1 MQIWTLKNRKT
12 LLIVIVTVLGFFIV
26 WRVGT
31 NDLMAQEGQEIA
43 ENASDHDV
51 HADHDE
57 DSGHEEHGEEAGDHD
72 DHDEHGEHD
81 NHAEHDEAS
90 DHEEHGEEEGD
101 HDDHD
106 EHDAHK
112 NVVTLSDADMKK
124 FGIEVATASAGKLPV
139 DISLPGKVTVN
150 EDRIAHVTPRVP
162 GVVREVRKTLGDRV
176 HVGEIMAIL
185 DSPEMGESQVAYLG
199 TRAAVNVAKANVN
212 LAESKLQVAK
222 AQHDV
227 ARTQVEVAQTDYD
240 LAVTRVATAETTGD
254 VKRAEAKIAE
264 TDYQWGKTVHH
275 NTGELLKQLTK
286 GATIDEITDAFKGKS
301 IGANRKHI
309 IQAYA
314 ELNFADAAYE
324 REDTLREKGISSE
337 SDYLEA
343 QKGYTVAKASF
354 EATTE
359 ELAFQNRL
367 DLMEKRRAVDAA
379 MRDVQEAEQT
389 LRSANGGV
397 KSAASAVH
405 VAESALQA
413 TEMEIRAAEQNLEVA
428 RQTLEVERS
437 KLWAA
442 ERKLHILGLD
452 DDEIAALNDISADQ
466 QPDVTRSVMY
476 APFDGIVVE
485 KHIVQGEA
493 LKDDSKAF
501 VVADLSSVWVTISVY
516 QKDLPVVQKGL
527 PVVLSAGPGIPT
539 AKEKITW
546 VSPLLDE
553 HTRTALGRVVLP
565 NPDGHWRPGL
575 FITAEIAADEIDVP
589 LLVPKVALQTVDDR
603 LSIFV
608 QTEEGFV
615 PQPVTLGRTTETYA
629 EVTKGLQ
636 PGQRYAMKGAF
647 TLKAELGKGAF
658 GDGHA
663 H

>member
-12 LLIVIVTVLGFFIV
+12 LLIITVAVLGLFGARWI
-26 WRVGT
+26 GT
-31 NDLMAQEGQEIA
+31 NSLMAQDGHEHTEKT
-43 ENASDHDV
+43 SDHND

-57 DSGHEEHGEEAGDHD
+57 DSGHEGHGEEAGEHANQNK
-72 DHDEHGEHD
+72 HDER
-81 NHAEHDEAS
+81 DE
-90 DHEEHGEEEGD
+90 HEEHGE
-101 HDDHD
+101 
-106 EHDAHK
+106 HK
-112 NVVTLSDADMKK
+112 DVVMLSDADMKK
-124 FGIEVATASAGKLPV
+124 FGIEVAIASAGKLPV

-176 HVGEIMAIL
+176 HGGEILAIL
-185 DSPEMGESQVAYLG
+185 DSPEMGEAQVAYLG
-199 TRAAVNVAKANVN
+199 AKTTLDVAKANID
-212 LAESKLQVAK
+212 LAATKLQVAK
-222 AQHDV
+222 AQRDV
-227 ARTQVEVAQTDYD
+227 ARTQVEVIQTDYD
-240 LAVTRVATAETTGD
+240 LAVTRVATVETTVD
-254 VKRAEAKIAE
+254 VKRAVAKIAE
-264 TDYQWGKTVHH
+264 TDYQWGETVHD
-275 NTGELLKQLTK
+275 NTSELLKQLTK
-286 GATIDEITDAFKGKS
+286 STTIDEITDAFKGKP
-301 IGANRKHI
+301 IGENRKHI
-309 IQAYA
+309 FQAYA

-324 REDTLREKGISSE
+324 REKTLRQKGISSE
-337 SDYLEA
+337 SDYFEA
-343 QKGYTVAKASF
+343 QKGYTIAKAVF

-367 DLMEKRRAVDAA
+367 ALMKKKRAVDAA
-379 MRDVQEAEQT
+379 MRDIQEAEQA
-389 LRSANGGV
+389 LRSAEGAV

-413 TEMEIRAAEQNLEVA
+413 AEMEIRAAEQNLKVA
-428 RQTLEVERS
+428 RQTLEVARS

-442 ERKLHILGLD
+442 ERKLHILGLG
-452 DDEIAALNDISADQ
+452 DDEITALNDISSDR

-476 APFDGIVVE
+476 APFDGIIVE
-485 KHIVQGEA
+485 KHIVLGEA

-516 QKDLPVVQKGL
+516 QKDLPVVRKGL

-539 AKEKITW
+539 AREKIAW

-575 FITAEIAADEIDVP
+575 FVTAEIAVNEINVS
-589 LLVPKVALQTVDDR
+589 LLVPRTALQTVEDL

-608 QTEEGFV
+608 QTEEGFA
-615 PQPVTLGRTTETYA
+615 PQPVTLGRATETYA

-636 PGQRYAMKGAF
+636 SGQRYVTKGAF
-647 TLKAELGKGAF
+647 TLKAELGKGSF

>member
-1 MQIWTLKNRKT
+1 MQIRTLKNRKT
-12 LLIVIVTVLGFFIV
+12 LLIITVAVLGLFGARWI
-26 WRVGT
+26 GT
-31 NDLMAQEGQEIA
+31 NSLMAQDGHEHTEKT
-43 ENASDHDV
+43 SDHND

-57 DSGHEEHGEEAGDHD
+57 DSGHEGHGEEAGEHANQNKHD
-72 DHDEHGEHD
+72 ERDEHGEHKD
-81 NHAEHDEAS
+81 
-90 DHEEHGEEEGD
+90 
-101 HDDHD
+101 
-106 EHDAHK
+106 
-112 NVVTLSDADMKK
+112 VVMLSDADMKK
-124 FGIEVATASAGKLPV
+124 FGIEVATASAGRLPV
-139 DISLPGKVTVN
+139 DISLPGEVTVN

-162 GVVREVRKTLGDRV
+162 GVVREVRKTLGDYV
-176 HVGEIMAIL
+176 HAGEIMAIL
-185 DSPEMGESQVAYLG
+185 DSPEMSEAQVAYLG
-199 TRAAVNVAKANVN
+199 AKTALNVAKANVD
-212 LAESKLQVAK
+212 LAATKLQVAK
-222 AQHDV
+222 AQRDV
-227 ARTQVEVAQTDYD
+227 SQTQMEVTQTNHD
-240 LAVTRVATAETTGD
+240 LAVTHVATAETAAD

-264 TDYQWGKTVHH
+264 TDYQWGKIVHD
-275 NTGELLKQLTK
+275 NTGELLEQLAK
-286 GATIDEITDAFKGKS
+286 NATIDEITETFKGRP
-301 IGANRKHI
+301 IGENRKHI
-309 IQAYA
+309 FQTYA

-324 REDTLREKGISSE
+324 REETLRKKGISSE

-343 QKGYTVAKASF
+343 QKGYTIAKAAF
-354 EATTE
+354 ESITE

-367 DLMEKRRAVDAA
+367 ALMEKKRAVDAA
-379 MRDVQEAEQT
+379 MRDIQEAEQA
-389 LRSANGGV
+389 LRSAEGAV

-413 TEMEIRAAEQNLEVA
+413 AEMEIRAAEQDLKVV
-428 RQTLEVERS
+428 RQTLEVARS

-452 DDEIAALNDISADQ
+452 DDEITALNDISSDR

-485 KHIVQGEA
+485 KHIVLGEA

-516 QKDLPVVQKGL
+516 QKDLPVVRKGL

-539 AKEKITW
+539 AREKIAW

-575 FITAEIAADEIDVP
+575 FVTAEIAVDEINVS
-589 LLVPKVALQTVDDR
+589 LLVPRTALQTVEDR

-608 QTEEGFV
+608 QTEEGFA
-615 PQPVTLGRTTETYA
+615 PQPVTLGRATETYA

-636 PGQRYAMKGAF
+636 PGQRYVTKGAF

>member
-12 LLIVIVTVLGFFIV
+12 LLIITVAVLGLFGAWWI
-26 WRVGT
+26 GT
-31 NDLMAQEGQEIA
+31 NSLMAQDGHEHTEKT
-43 ENASDHDV
+43 SDHND

-57 DSGHEEHGEEAGDHD
+57 DSGHEGHGEEAGGHANQNK
-72 DHDEHGEHD
+72 HDER
-81 NHAEHDEAS
+81 DE
-90 DHEEHGEEEGD
+90 HEEHGE
-101 HDDHD
+101 
-106 EHDAHK
+106 HK
-112 NVVTLSDADMKK
+112 DVVMLSDADMKK
-124 FGIEVATASAGKLPV
+124 FGIEIATAKAGKLPV

-162 GVVREVRKTLGDRV
+162 GVVREVRKTLGDYV
-176 HVGEIMAIL
+176 HAGEIMAIL
-185 DSPEMGESQVAYLG
+185 DSPEMGEAQVSYLG
-199 TRAAVNVAKANVN
+199 AKTALDVAKANID
-212 LAESKLQVAK
+212 LAAAKLQVAK
-222 AQHDV
+222 ARRD
-227 ARTQVEVAQTDYD
+227 VAQTQMGVTQTNHD
-240 LAVTRVATAETTGD
+240 LAVTHVAMAETTAD

-264 TDYQWGKTVHH
+264 TDYQWGKTVHD
-275 NTGELLKQLTK
+275 NTGQLLEQLAK
-286 GATIDEITDAFKGKS
+286 SATIDEITETFKGKP
-301 IGANRKHI
+301 IGENRKHI
-309 IQAYA
+309 LHAYA
-314 ELNFADAAYE
+314 ELIFADAAYE
-324 REDTLREKGISSE
+324 REKTLRQKRISSK

-343 QKGYTVAKASF
+343 QKGYIIAKTAF

-367 DLMEKRRAVDAA
+367 VLMEKKRAVDAA
-379 MRDVQEAEQT
+379 MRDIQEVEQA
-389 LRSANGGV
+389 LRSAEGAV

-413 TEMEIRAAEQNLEVA
+413 AEMDVRAAEQNLKIA
-428 RQTLEVERS
+428 RQTLEVVRS

-442 ERKLHILGLD
+442 ERKLHILGLG
-452 DDEIAALNDISADQ
+452 DDEIMALNDISSDR

-485 KHIVQGEA
+485 KHIVLGEA

-501 VVADLSSVWVTISVY
+501 VVADLSSVWVTINIY

-539 AKEKITW
+539 AREKIAW

-565 NPDGHWRPGL
+565 NPSGHWRPGL
-575 FITAEIAADEIDVP
+575 FVTAEIAVDEIDVP
-589 LLVPKVALQTVDDR
+589 LLVPKVALQTVEDR

-608 QTEEGFV
+608 QTDEGFV
-615 PQPVTLGRTTETYA
+615 PQLVTLGRTTETYV

-636 PGQRYAMKGAF
+636 SGQRYVTKGAF
-647 TLKAELGKGAF
+647 TLKAELGKGSF

>member
-1 MQIWTLKNRKT
+1 MQIQTLKNRKT
-12 LLIVIVTVLGFFIV
+12 LLIITVAVLGLFIA
-26 WRVGT
+26 WQVGT
-31 NDLMAQEGQEIA
+31 NDLMAQEGHEHT
-43 ENASDHDV
+43 EKTTDHDD

-57 DSGHEEHGEEAGDHD
+57 DSGHEEHGEEVGEHAGHD
-72 DHDEHGEHD
+72 EHADRDEHGEHD
-81 NHAEHDEAS
+81 EHKD
-90 DHEEHGEEEGD
+90 
-101 HDDHD
+101 
-106 EHDAHK
+106 
-112 NVVTLSDADMKK
+112 VVMLSDADMKK

-176 HVGEIMAIL
+176 HAGEILAIL

-199 TRAAVNVAKANVN
+199 TKAALNVAKANVN
-212 LAESKLQVAK
+212 LAESKLQVAQ
-222 AQHDV
+222 AQHNV
-227 ARTQVEVAQTDYD
+227 ARTQLEVAQTDYD
-240 LAVTRVATAETTGD
+240 LAVTRVATAETTAD

-264 TDYQWGKTVHH
+264 TDYQWGETVHN

-286 GATIDEITDAFKGKS
+286 GATIDEITNAFKGKP
-301 IGANRKHI
+301 IGENRKHLL
-309 IQAYA
+309 QAYA

-324 REDTLREKGISSE
+324 REKTLREKGISSE

-367 DLMEKRRAVDAA
+367 TLMEKQRAVDAA
-379 MRDVQEAEQT
+379 MRDVQEAEQM

-413 TEMEIRAAEQNLEVA
+413 AEMEVHTAEQGIEVA

-452 DDEIAALNDISADQ
+452 DDEISALNDISADR

-493 LKDDSKAF
+493 LKEDSKAF

-539 AKEKITW
+539 AREKIAW

-575 FITAEIAADEIDVP
+575 FVTAEIAVDEIDVP
-589 LLVPKVALQTVDDR
+589 LLVPKVALQTVEDR
-603 LSIFV
+603 LSVFV
-608 QTEEGFV
+608 QTDEGFV
-615 PQPVTLGRTTETYA
+615 PQPVTLGRSTETYA

>member
-1 MQIWTLKNRKT
+1 MQIRTLKNRKT
-12 LLIVIVTVLGFFIV
+12 LLVIIVAVLGLFSWWQI
-26 WRVGT
+26 GT
-31 NDLMAQEGQEIA
+31 NDLMAQDGHEHA
-43 ENASDHDV
+43 EKTSDRDDHAGHDE
-51 HADHDE
+51 HADRE
-57 DSGHEEHGEEAGDHD
+57 
-72 DHDEHGEHD
+72 EHGEHD
-81 NHAEHDEAS
+81 DEAEHDES
-90 DHEEHGEEEGD
+90 KD
-101 HDDHD
+101 
-106 EHDAHK
+106 
-112 NVVTLSDADMKK
+112 VVMLSDADMKK
-124 FGIEVATASAGKLPV
+124 FGVEVATASAGKLPV
-139 DISLPGKVTVN
+139 DISLPGKIIVN

-176 HVGEIMAIL
+176 HAGEIMAIL

-199 TRAAVNVAKANVN
+199 TKAALNVAKANVD

-227 ARTQVEVAQTDYD
+227 AQTQMEVAQTDHN
-240 LAVTRVATAETTGD
+240 LAVTHVTTAEITVE
-254 VKRAEAKIAE
+254 VKRAAAKIAE
-264 TDYQWGKTVHH
+264 TDYQWGETVHN
-275 NTGELLKQLTK
+275 NTDELLKQLVESP
-286 GATIDEITDAFKGKS
+286 TIDEIVIAFKGKP
-301 IGANRKHI
+301 IGENRKHI
-309 IQAYA
+309 LQAYA

-324 REDTLREKGISSE
+324 REETLREKGISSE

-343 QKGYTVAKASF
+343 QKGYTIAKAAF
-354 EATTE
+354 EAITE

-367 DLMEKRRAVDAA
+367 TLMEKQRTVDAA
-379 MRDVQEAEQT
+379 IRDVQEAGQM

-405 VAESALQA
+405 TAESALQA
-413 TEMEIRAAEQNLEVA
+413 AEMEVYAAEQGLEVA

-452 DDEIAALNDISADQ
+452 NDEIAALNDISSDR

-493 LKDDSKAF
+493 LKDDSKVF

-516 QKDLPVVQKGL
+516 QKDLPVVQEGL
-527 PVVLSAGPGIPT
+527 PVVLSAGPGIPIAT
-539 AKEKITW
+539 EKIAW

-553 HTRTALGRVVLP
+553 HTRTAQGRVVLP

-575 FITAEIAADEIDVP
+575 FVTAKIAVDEIDVS
-589 LLVPKVALQTVDDR
+589 LLIPKVALQTVEDR
-603 LSIFV
+603 PSVFV
-608 QTEEGFV
+608 QTDEGFV

-629 EVTKGLQ
+629 EVAKGLQ
-636 PGQRYAMKGAF
+636 PGTRYVTKGAF

>member
-1 MQIWTLKNRKT
+1 MQIRTLKNRKT
-12 LLIVIVTVLGFFIV
+12 LLIITVAVLGLFGARWI
-26 WRVGT
+26 GT
-31 NDLMAQEGQEIA
+31 NSLMAQDGHEHTEKT
-43 ENASDHDV
+43 SDHND

-57 DSGHEEHGEEAGDHD
+57 DSGHEGHGEEAGEHANQNKHD
-72 DHDEHGEHD
+72 ERDEHGEHKD
-81 NHAEHDEAS
+81 
-90 DHEEHGEEEGD
+90 
-101 HDDHD
+101 
-106 EHDAHK
+106 
-112 NVVTLSDADMKK
+112 VVMLSDADMKK
-124 FGIEVATASAGKLPV
+124 FGIEVATASAGRLPV
-139 DISLPGKVTVN
+139 DISLPGEVTVN

-162 GVVREVRKTLGDRV
+162 GVVREVRKTLGDYV
-176 HVGEIMAIL
+176 HAGEIMAIL
-185 DSPEMGESQVAYLG
+185 DSPEMSEAQVAYLG
-199 TRAAVNVAKANVN
+199 AKTALNVAKANVD
-212 LAESKLQVAK
+212 LAATKLQVAK
-222 AQHDV
+222 AQRDV
-227 ARTQVEVAQTDYD
+227 SQTQMEVTQTNHD
-240 LAVTRVATAETTGD
+240 LAVTHVATAETAAD

-264 TDYQWGKTVHH
+264 TDYQWGKIVHD
-275 NTGELLKQLTK
+275 NTGELLKQLAK
-286 GATIDEITDAFKGKS
+286 NATIDEITETFKGKP
-301 IGANRKHI
+301 IGENRKHI
-309 IQAYA
+309 FQTYA

-324 REDTLREKGISSE
+324 REETLRKKGISSE

-343 QKGYTVAKASF
+343 QKGYTIAKAAF
-354 EATTE
+354 ESITE

-367 DLMEKRRAVDAA
+367 ALMEKKRAVDAA
-379 MRDVQEAEQT
+379 MRDIQEAEQA
-389 LRSANGGV
+389 LRSAEGAV
-397 KSAASAVH
+397 KSAASTVH

-413 TEMEIRAAEQNLEVA
+413 AEMEIRAAEQDLKVA
-428 RQTLEVERS
+428 GQTLEVERS

-452 DDEIAALNDISADQ
+452 DDEITALNDISSDR

-485 KHIVQGEA
+485 KHIVLGEA

-516 QKDLPVVQKGL
+516 QKDLPVVRKGL

-539 AKEKITW
+539 AREKIAW

-575 FITAEIAADEIDVP
+575 FVTAEIAVDEINVS
-589 LLVPKVALQTVDDR
+589 LLVPRTALQTVEDR

-608 QTEEGFV
+608 QTEEGFA
-615 PQPVTLGRTTETYA
+615 PQPVTLGRATETYA

-636 PGQRYAMKGAF
+636 PGQRYVTKGAF

>member
-12 LLIVIVTVLGFFIV
+12 LLIITVAVLGLFGARWI
-26 WRVGT
+26 GT
-31 NDLMAQEGQEIA
+31 NSLMAQDGHEHTEKTS
-43 ENASDHDV
+43 NHND

-57 DSGHEEHGEEAGDHD
+57 DSGHEGHGEEAGEHANQNK
-72 DHDEHGEHD
+72 HDER
-81 NHAEHDEAS
+81 DE
-90 DHEEHGEEEGD
+90 HEEHGE
-101 HDDHD
+101 
-106 EHDAHK
+106 HK
-112 NVVTLSDADMKK
+112 DVVMLSDADMKK
-124 FGIEVATASAGKLPV
+124 FGIEVAIASAGKLPV

-176 HVGEIMAIL
+176 HGGEILAIL
-185 DSPEMGESQVAYLG
+185 DSPEMGEAQVAYLG
-199 TRAAVNVAKANVN
+199 AKTTLDVAKANID
-212 LAESKLQVAK
+212 LAATKLQVAK
-222 AQHDV
+222 AQRDV
-227 ARTQVEVAQTDYD
+227 ARTQVEVIQTDYD
-240 LAVTRVATAETTGD
+240 LAVTRVATVETTVD
-254 VKRAEAKIAE
+254 VKRAVAKIAE
-264 TDYQWGKTVHH
+264 TDYQWGETVHD
-275 NTGELLKQLTK
+275 NTSELLKQLTK
-286 GATIDEITDAFKGKS
+286 STTIDEITDAFKGKP
-301 IGANRKHI
+301 IGENRKHVL
-309 IQAYA
+309 QTYA

-324 REDTLREKGISSE
+324 REKTLREKRISSE

-343 QKGYTVAKASF
+343 QKGYTIAKASF

-359 ELAFQNRL
+359 ELVFQNRL
-367 DLMEKRRAVDAA
+367 ALMQKKRAVDTA
-379 MRDVQEAEQT
+379 MRDVQEAIQM
-389 LRSANGGV
+389 LKSANGAV

-405 VAESALQA
+405 AAESAVQA
-413 TEMEIRAAEQNLEVA
+413 AEMEVHAAEQDLKVAQQMLEV
-428 RQTLEVERS
+428 VRS

-442 ERKLHILGLD
+442 ERKLHILGLS
-452 DDEIAALNDISADQ
+452 DDEIAALNDISSDR

-501 VVADLSSVWVTISVY
+501 VVADLSSVWVTINVY

-539 AKEKITW
+539 AREKIAW

-575 FITAEIAADEIDVP
+575 FVTAEIAVNEINVS
-589 LLVPKVALQTVDDR
+589 LLVPRTALQTVEDL

-608 QTEEGFV
+608 QTEEGFA

-636 PGQRYAMKGAF
+636 SGQRYVTKGAF

>member
-12 LLIVIVTVLGFFIV
+12 LLIITVAVLGLFGARWI
-26 WRVGT
+26 GT
-31 NDLMAQEGQEIA
+31 NSLMAQDGHEHTEKT
-43 ENASDHDV
+43 SDHND

-57 DSGHEEHGEEAGDHD
+57 DSGHEGHGEEAGEHANQNK
-72 DHDEHGEHD
+72 HDER
-81 NHAEHDEAS
+81 DE
-90 DHEEHGEEEGD
+90 HEEHGE
-101 HDDHD
+101 
-106 EHDAHK
+106 HK
-112 NVVTLSDADMKK
+112 DVVMLSDADMKK
-124 FGIEVATASAGKLPV
+124 FGIEVAIASAGKLPV

-176 HVGEIMAIL
+176 HGGEILAIL
-185 DSPEMGESQVAYLG
+185 DSPEMGEAQVAYLG
-199 TRAAVNVAKANVN
+199 AKAALDVAKANAD
-212 LAESKLQVAK
+212 LMASKLQVAQ
-222 AQHDV
+222 AQRDV
-227 ARTQVEVAQTDYD
+227 ARTQVEVIQTDYD
-240 LAVTRVATAETTGD
+240 LAVTRVATVETTVD
-254 VKRAEAKIAE
+254 VKRAVAKIAE
-264 TDYQWGKTVHH
+264 TDYQWGETVHD
-275 NTGELLKQLTK
+275 NTSELLKQLTK
-286 GATIDEITDAFKGKS
+286 STTIDEITDAFKGKP
-301 IGANRKHI
+301 IGENRKHVL
-309 IQAYA
+309 QTYA

-324 REDTLREKGISSE
+324 REKTLRQKGISSE

-343 QKGYTVAKASF
+343 QKGYTIAKAAF

-367 DLMEKRRAVDAA
+367 VLMEKKRAVDAA
-379 MRDVQEAEQT
+379 MRDIQEAEQS
-389 LRSANGGV
+389 LRSAEGAV

-413 TEMEIRAAEQNLEVA
+413 AEMEIRAAEQNLKVA
-428 RQTLEVERS
+428 RQTLEVARS

-442 ERKLHILGLD
+442 ERKLHILGLG
-452 DDEIAALNDISADQ
+452 DDEITALNDISSDR

-476 APFDGIVVE
+476 APFDGIIVE
-485 KHIVQGEA
+485 KHIVLGEA

-516 QKDLPVVQKGL
+516 QKDLPVVRKGL

-539 AKEKITW
+539 AREKIAW

-575 FITAEIAADEIDVP
+575 FVTAEIAVNEINVS
-589 LLVPKVALQTVDDR
+589 LLVPRTALQTVEDL

-608 QTEEGFV
+608 QTEEGFA

-636 PGQRYAMKGAF
+636 SGQRYVTKGAF